1 MMKFILIFYLTF
13 IYAVYAIS
21 NSTIDF
27 LQPKKI
33 FINGKYYN
41 LAKLNE
47 RCVINEAKYTPPIE
61 RGISEHNCENGL
73 TCFNFTCKLPSKEND
88 SCNSGLFW
96 PTFTGTKEIN
106 IDLSDCTSDFYC
118 SIIDSKCKRTKKLG
132 SPCSS
137 PLECI
142 NPFYPNS
149 TCHNGVCVQTELIR
163 TNTTERYILVFL
175 LVAIL
180 LYIYYRQY
188 KIQEMQ
194 LIRLNELV
202 TQNQYNRRRDFE
214 TETLPPYSPP
224 SSSFLAEN
232 EGDANSQ
239 CSQSIRPPSY
249 HQYPTYNPPLT
260 SVTGNNNNN
269 DNSIINIDIPHSNSN
284 IYPDPNSNRLSYRNS
299 RLSVISAQSSNAPST
314 PPPSYSQPTTPYMYN
329 MTLEGNNN
337 DEVVV
342 TPSSSTSRPP
352 LPPNNNNNSSSH
364 HLNTSHL
371 FSRLSH
377 RRSSLRHSI
386 TITPINHNNAE

>member
-1 MMKFILIFYLTF
+1 MKFILIFCLIF
-13 IYAVYAIS
+13 IYAVYAYS
-21 NSTIDF
+21 NSTINL
-27 LQPKKI
+27 LQPRKI
-33 FINGKYYN
+33 FLNGQYYN

-47 RCVINEAKYTPPIE
+47 HCVINEAKYTPPLE

-73 TCFNFTCKLPSKEND
+73 TCFNFTCILPSKEND
-88 SCNSGLFW
+88 QCNASLFW
-96 PTFTGTKEIN
+96 STFTGTKEEY
-106 IDLSDCTSDFYC
+106 IDVSSCTSDFYC
-118 SIIDSKCKRTKKLG
+118 SILDGKCKRTKRLVSK
-132 SPCSS
+132 CSS

-149 TCHNGVCVQTELIR
+149 TCHNGLCVQPELVK

-202 TQNQYNRRRDFE
+202 TQNQYNRRRDFD

-232 EGDANSQ
+232 EGEANSQ

-260 SVTGNNNNN
+260 SVTSSSNNN
-269 DNSIINIDIPHSNSN
+269 DNNIINIDIPRSSSN

-299 RLSVISAQSSNAPST
+299 RISMISAQSSNAPST
-314 PPPSYSQPTTPYMYN
+314 PPPSYSQPTTPY
-329 MTLEGNNN
+329 
-337 DEVVV
+337 
-342 TPSSSTSRPP
+342 
-352 LPPNNNNNSSSH
+352 
-364 HLNTSHL
+364 
-371 FSRLSH
+371 
-377 RRSSLRHSI
+377 I
-386 TITPINHNNAE
+386 